1 MRALV
6 LCAVLAALLPSGVG
20 AQSLPLT
27 EADALARLSANSPRV
42 RAIRA
47 AIDVARAD
55 VLSAARW
62 PNPRITFDREA
73 VAGITENMTMVSQ
86 ELPING
92 ARRLQVQ
99 ASGALVEAIS
109 NRADDDVRRVAE
121 SHQECIPRYR
131 GASNVLYPRPG
142 HVSRRSAIRR
152 QRVA

>member
-6 LCAVLAALLPSGVG
+6 LCAVLAALLPSGAG

-27 EADALARLSANSPRV
+27 EADTLARLSANSPRV

-62 PNPRITFDREA
+62 PNPRLTFDREA

-86 ELPING
+86 ALPING

-109 NRADDDVRRVAE
+109 NRADDDVRRARADLRLAFAQLVTAQVRE
-121 SHQECIPRYR
+121 RELGAARDRLR
-131 GASNVLYPRPG
+131 GLVDVR
-142 HVSRRSAIRR
+142 H
-152 QRVA
+152 